1 MLKEDIKKDL
11 NEALKSREEL
21 KTSVLRLLSSAIL
34 NKEKD
39 KRYKSGKAEDVSL
52 TDEEIIDV
60 ISSES
65 KKRKEAIELYQ
76 KGDRPELAKKEKEE
90 MEILQKYLPEQLSEE
105 EIKKLVE
112 EAVAKTGAVSV
123 KEMGKVMAV
132 LTPQI
137 KGKADMTLV
146 SKLVKEFLML

>member
-52 TDEEIIDV
+52 TDEEITDV
-60 ISSES
+60 ISFES
-65 KKRKEAIELYQ
+65 KKRKEAMTTTAVTRKKVCWYLRKNSSIRDFAPRVSLIQ
-76 KGDRPELAKKEKEE
+76 KCG
-90 MEILQKYLPEQLSEE
+90 
-105 EIKKLVE
+105 
-112 EAVAKTGAVSV
+112 
-123 KEMGKVMAV
+123 
-132 LTPQI
+132 
-137 KGKADMTLV
+137 
-146 SKLVKEFLML
+146 

>member
-90 MEILQKYLPEQLSEE
+90 MDILQKYLPEQLSEE